1 MIRRPPRSTLFPYT
15 TLSRSFAFY
24 RRHTVDALLAVP
36 QPASSGFITAQLQ
49 NVGELSA
56 NGIEASLEATV
67 LRGSWLTWDLGP
79 TIPPNPPNVLSPGGK
94 AFPKLVPGHP
104 GPAWARAT
112 GP

>member
-67 LRGSWLTWDLGP
+67 LRGSWLTWDLGS
-79 TIPPNPPNVLSPGGK
+79 TISTNHTNVLSTAGK
-94 AFPKLVPGHP
+94 VFYNIVS
-104 GPAWARAT
+104 GP
-112 GP
+112 PEP